1 MGISAGPSGV
11 SDGLVFQLDAANLRS
26 YTGTGLTAN
35 GLVSGIGATLVNG
48 TGFSSANNGSF
59 FFDGT
64 NDYISLSNPNLL
76 AFGTNPFSIDFWL
89 YSTYVHS
96 GGALYRTILSSYDNY
111 NGIYQT
117 YFYLGLF
124 NNGSTFNNLVSFLNS
139 ASGNLMGSLGAN
151 INVNEWTNVTFTR
164 SENNLICYKNGV
176 LASTQAS
183 ANDFSGTRN
192 TRIGGGVDQVSTFQ
206 GSISLMKIYNRAL
219 SAIEVMQN
227 FNAMRERYNI

>member
-1 MGISAGPSGV
+1 
-11 SDGLVFQLDAANLRS
+11 
-26 YTGTGLTAN
+26 
-35 GLVSGIGATLVNG
+35 
-48 TGFSSANNGSF
+48 
-59 FFDGT
+59 
-64 NDYISLSNPNLL
+64 
-76 AFGTNPFSIDFWL
+76 
-89 YSTYVHS
+89 
-96 GGALYRTILSSYDNY
+96 
-111 NGIYQT
+111 
-117 YFYLGLF
+117 
-124 NNGSTFNNLVSFLNS
+124 
-139 ASGNLMGSLGAN
+139 MGSLGAN